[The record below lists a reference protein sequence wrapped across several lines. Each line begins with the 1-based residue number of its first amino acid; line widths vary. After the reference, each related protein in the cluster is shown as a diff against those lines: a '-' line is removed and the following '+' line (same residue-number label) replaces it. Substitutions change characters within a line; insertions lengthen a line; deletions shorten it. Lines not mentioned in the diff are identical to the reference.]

1 MPARSTTRGS
11 MKRLLLVFAGVGMA
25 VALAASPASAATKC
39 SGSAWGDTAGG
50 YSIRDHRDPALME
63 PHEASEVYRQMN
75 CASVRYAVR
84 AVHRKVRKQRG
95 WPHVPR
101 MFWDGYV
108 TWDCSKTSRLDLA
121 CVEYDSYTGF
131 RFRARVY

>member
-1 MPARSTTRGS
+1 VR
-11 MKRLLLVFAGVGMA
+11 RLLLVVGA
-25 VALAASPASAATKC
+25 ALAISGIIASPASAATKC
-39 SGSAWGDTAGG
+39 RGSHWGNTAGG
-50 YSIRDHRDPALME
+50 YSVHYDRYRALA

-95 WPHVPR
+95 WPHVPHR
-101 MFWDGYV
+101 FFDGYV
-108 TWDCSKTSRLDLA
+108 TWDCYKTSRLRVQ
-121 CVEYDSYTGF
+121 CVEYDSNTGF